1 MGHGIV
7 GLRGLGSG
15 NQRAATRE
23 RGGEA
28 NGEKGVGEATLR
40 NVGLLFPSGELKVP
54 AINVLT
60 VESHRE

>member
-1 MGHGIV
+1 MG
-7 GLRGLGSG
+7 LT
-15 NQRAATRE
+15 TRE
-23 RGGEA
+23 RLGEELARGGET
-28 NGEKGVGEATLR
+28 NEEKGVGEATLR